1 MNTSKRGLG
10 KGLDALLATS
20 AKAHII
26 TSDTSPSSRF
36 DEKLYSLPIAALT
49 HGKYQP
55 RKVMEQAALEELAES
70 IQAQGVIQPLVV
82 RELDRDSF
90 EIIAGERRYRAA
102 QLAGLSHLPCVV
114 RQFDDKTAGAVA
126 LIENIQRED
135 LNTMEEAEALQR
147 LVNDFALTHQQL
159 ADFIGKS
166 RATITNLLRLN
177 SLDIGV
183 KTLMK
188 EGQIEMGHARALL
201 GLEIKDQ
208 LNVALTVVNKKLTV
222 RQTEAL
228 VKKLLTPLNESVT
241 PPPISPYHDLQE
253 KLSNKLG
260 TPVTLFK
267 GKGNSGKLVIN
278 FDQSEKLMQ
287 ILAIFDEKL

>member
-20 AKAHII
+20 SKAHIV
-26 TSDTSPSSRF
+26 TSDISSSF
-36 DEKLYSLPIAALT
+36 SDEKLHSLPITALI

-55 RKVMEQAALEELAES
+55 RKVMEKTALEELAES
-70 IQAQGVIQPLVV
+70 IQAQGIIQPLVV
-82 RELDRDSF
+82 RKLDVENF
-90 EIIAGERRYRAA
+90 EIIAGERRFRAA
-102 QLAGLSHLPCVV
+102 QLAGLTHLPCII

-135 LNTMEEAEALQR
+135 LNAMEEAEALQR
-147 LVNDFALTHQQL
+147 LVNNFSLTHQQL

-177 SLDIGV
+177 SLDTGV

-201 GLEIKDQ
+201 TLEVKDQ
-208 LNVALTVVNKKLTV
+208 LNIALTVVNKKLTV

-228 VKKLLTPLNESVT
+228 VKKTLTPLNESVA
-241 PPPISPYHDLQE
+241 PPAVSPYYDLQE

-260 TPVTLFK
+260 TPVALFK

-278 FDQSEKLMQ
+278 FDQSEKLVQ